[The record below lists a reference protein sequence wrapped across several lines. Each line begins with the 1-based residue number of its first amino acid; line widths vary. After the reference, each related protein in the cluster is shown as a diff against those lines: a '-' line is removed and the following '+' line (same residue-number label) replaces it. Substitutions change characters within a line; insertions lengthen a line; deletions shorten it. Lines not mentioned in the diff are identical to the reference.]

1 MDTAHEAV
9 QPQTSTPSPQPPEKI
24 SKNVYIIVAIIV
36 SISILIVVVLISLSK
51 KTKGQPTSA
60 QYIRLSPT
68 TKPVEPAV
76 SLKEEYANPFKKE
89 SQYTNPFSETQNPF
103 DLLNE

>member
-1 MDTAHEAV
+1 MDTSHEAV
-9 QPQTSTPSPQPPEKI
+9 QPQAHSSSPQSTEKI
-24 SKNVYIIVAIIV
+24 PKNVYIIAAIV
-36 SISILIVVVLISLSK
+36 VVISIVTVIVLISLTK

-60 QYIRLSPT
+60 QYVRLSPT

-76 SLKEEYANPFKKE
+76 SLKEEYTNPFKKE

>member
-1 MDTAHEAV
+1 MDTAHEAI
-9 QPQTSTPSPQPPEKI
+9 QPQTDASSPPSPEKT
-24 SKNVYIIVAIIV
+24 SKNIFIIVAIIGF
-36 SISILIVVVLISLSK
+36 ILILVVMVLILLSK
-51 KTKGQPTSA
+51 RTKGQPTSA

-68 TKPVEPAV
+68 TKPVEPGI